1 MKSNTGYYL
10 ILAATALIFGCSEKN
25 TETEAVARVNNSLLF
40 EDELNIP
47 GDSIN
52 YKKFDRNEFIR
63 NWINNELLYQQAVKE
78 GLTETDEY
86 KRLVEASNK
95 EIAKTLFVNNF
106 LSAKIDAVSEKEL
119 EEHYSEHQAVFQ
131 TYIDTYLINQ
141 AIFYS
146 EDKAI
151 QFRNTLIESDWNKSS
166 KILEQNSDVISVQ
179 SSFYLSEYKFLTGRL
194 SRIAREMIKGEVSPV
209 IHLEDGTF
217 GVVQLIDKFPKGDTP
232 PFSVIVSEVK
242 QSYLIK
248 KKNEILSEYI
258 KQLYNENDIE
268 IKK

>member
-1 MKSNTGYYL
+1 VKSKTGYYL
-10 ILAATALIFGCSEKN
+10 ILAATAFIFGCSEKN

-63 NWINNELLYQQAVKE
+63 NWINNELLFQQAVKE
-78 GLTETDEY
+78 GITETDEY

-106 LSAKIDAVSEKEL
+106 LLSKIDAVSEKEL
-119 EEHYSEHQAVFQ
+119 EEYYSEQQAVFQ

-151 QFRNTLIESDWNKSS
+151 QFRNTLIESDWTKSS
-166 KILEQNSDVISVQ
+166 KTLELNVDLISLQ
-179 SSFYLSEYKFLTGRL
+179 SSFYLSEYK
-194 SRIAREMIKGEVSPV
+194 
-209 IHLEDGTF
+209 
-217 GVVQLIDKFPKGDTP
+217 
-232 PFSVIVSEVK
+232 
-242 QSYLIK
+242 
-248 KKNEILSEYI
+248 
-258 KQLYNENDIE
+258 
-268 IKK
+268 